1 MIITTFTENEVLSL
15 KDHLIRALLTY
26 HFYTLSPGGLEGV
39 QIHVVNILI
48 FLVKKFG

>member
-1 MIITTFTENEVLSL
+1 MTITTFTENEVLSL

-26 HFYTLSPGGLEGV
+26 HFYTLSPVCLEGV
-39 QIHVVNILI
+39 QIVNILI

>member
-39 QIHVVNILI
+39 QIVNILI
-48 FLVKKFG
+48 FLVKKFE